1 MECGATRRGDVM
13 CVVLARKLAQVFGNF
28 PRVSSSEGIL
38 LQFTEA
44 RRSREGRPRG
54 RGVDTAR
61 LPPARARSASGSA
74 GRYTKVAVFLTRNG
88 VGGARVRKHEVP
100 LRGWRNLI

>member
-1 MECGATRRGDVM
+1 
-13 CVVLARKLAQVFGNF
+13 
-28 PRVSSSEGIL
+28 
-38 LQFTEA
+38 
-44 RRSREGRPRG
+44 
-54 RGVDTAR
+54 VDTAR